1 MLMISL
7 NTLVVTGCIAL
18 LAIPKWLGPPGAWRN
33 AINHGLASLGELWI
47 SINAVVLGCYRA
59 LQWDVV
65 LPGGLDRNGRY
76 LVLCNHQSW
85 VDILVLQHCL
95 NRRTPFM
102 RFMLKRQLIW
112 VPVIGFAW
120 WALDFPFLR
129 RYTRAQLLKNPALRH
144 KDLRNAAQACEKLR
158 QVPVA
163 MMSFPEG
170 TRFTAAKHCEQNAPY
185 RHLLR
190 PRYGGLGQ
198 VLYSFGDALHSAIDV
213 TIYYPDGV
221 PTFWQL
227 LSGQVKRISLHARM
241 RPIGAGLSGVDF
253 SSDPAAKSQLKLWLD
268 GLWQEKDHRLES
280 ALTSGSLNEQPA

>member
-1 MLMISL
+1 MLVVSL
-7 NTLVVTGCIAL
+7 NTLLVTGCIAL
-18 LAIPKWLGPPGAWRN
+18 LAIPKWLSPPGAWRN
-33 AINHGLASLGELWI
+33 AITHALASLGELWI
-47 SINAVVLGCYRA
+47 SINTLVLGCYRA

-65 LPGGLDRNGRY
+65 LPEGLDHNGRY

-95 NRRTPFM
+95 NRHAPFM
-102 RFMLKRQLIW
+102 RFMLKQQLIW

-144 KDLRNAAQACEKLR
+144 KDLRNAARACEKLR

-170 TRFTAAKHCEQNAPY
+170 TRFSAAKHKQQNAPY

-198 VLYSFGDALHSAIDV
+198 VLYSFGAALRNAIDV

-227 LSGQVKRISLHARM
+227 LSGQVKRISLQARL
-241 RPIGAGLSGVDF
+241 RPIEAGLSGVDF
-253 SSDPAAKSQLKLWLD
+253 SSDPAAKARLKLWLD
-268 GLWQEKDHRLES
+268 GLWQEKDDRLES
-280 ALTSGSLNEQPA
+280 AVTSGSLNELGV